1 MAKKPKK
8 TKSSLDPRIAGKG
21 RGGKSKKIRFIVSM
35 DDFQI
40 LDGITITEQE
50 IQDTVDMIDELR
62 RRMLLFSQ
70 IESLEQ
76 RSQIWK
82 ALAAEFDEFYLTAS
96 LLGEVDPTQ
105 SIHEITKKRQLFSKF
120 RKRKGLDK

>member
-1 MAKKPKK
+1 MTKEIKK
-8 TKSSLDPRIAGKG
+8 TNSSLDRRIAGKR

-35 DDFQI
+35 DDFQV
-40 LDGITITEQE
+40 LDGINITEQE
-50 IQDTVDMIDELR
+50 IQDTKDMIEELR

-70 IESLEQ
+70 IESLEK

-96 LLGEVDPTQ
+96 LLGEVDPTK
-105 SIHEITKKRQLFSKF
+105 SIEEILRKRQLFDKF
-120 RKRKGLDK
+120 RTTKGLN